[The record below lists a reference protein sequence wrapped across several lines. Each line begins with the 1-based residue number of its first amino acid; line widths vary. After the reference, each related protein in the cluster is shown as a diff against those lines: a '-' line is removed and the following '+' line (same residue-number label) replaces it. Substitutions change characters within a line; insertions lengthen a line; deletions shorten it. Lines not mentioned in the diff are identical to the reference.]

1 MLKEEEEYKK
11 YRNNNKIMGSN
22 SSHFSDDEWCYVPFI
37 GLQGTFDFRAV
48 GLPSEVP
55 QQVREKYS
63 NFPNDLWVNV
73 VLKTLEGTA
82 KLQQNLI
89 SSALLDN
96 LFKPLLIP
104 VKKALQPVKD
114 QLNPDKSGAS
124 YLLGVN
130 GVVTIGHG
138 SSNSEAVKNAIIYT
152 ETAVKKDLISKFSS
166 ALSEL

>member
-1 MLKEEEEYKK
+1 MFVTD
-11 YRNNNKIMGSN
+11 G
-22 SSHFSDDEWCYVPFI
+22 FT
-37 GLQGTFDFRAV
+37 G
-48 GLPSEVP
+48 
-55 QQVREKYS
+55 
-63 NFPNDLWVNV
+63 NV
-73 VLKTLEGTA
+73 VLKTLDGTA